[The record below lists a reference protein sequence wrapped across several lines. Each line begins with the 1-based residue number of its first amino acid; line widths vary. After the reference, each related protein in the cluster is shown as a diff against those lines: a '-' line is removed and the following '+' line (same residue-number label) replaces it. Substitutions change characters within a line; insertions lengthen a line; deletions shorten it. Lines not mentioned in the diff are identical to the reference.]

1 MFKYLIIER
10 ILAIVKNEGGQEM
23 KKSTKWKNVQFRK
36 THIADLTNNH
46 FANGWI
52 TDSEILD
59 FYDLVNKCN
68 TSQE

>member
-1 MFKYLIIER
+1 MFKHLIIER

-23 KKSTKWKNVQFRK
+23 KKSTKWKKVKFRK
-36 THIADLTNNH
+36 KHISDLTNDD

-52 TDSEILD
+52 TESEILD

-68 TSQE
+68 TSQN